1 MPAVSHSALW
11 PLVAFTTAAFVITG
25 SIIGLTA
32 VLGQRHR
39 DRATD
44 ELYESGIPAAG
55 PLPQRLSLEFYLVA
69 MFFVVFDIETV
80 FILAWAVAVRRLG
93 WSGYLEVLLFV
104 VLLLAAL
111 LYLWRLGSLDWG
123 TSGRM
128 SGREARLAQ
137 GDAAAGALV
146 EPSAVEDDGS
156 AADGEDTGATQ
167 GEAPDGASESGAAPA
182 SGGPPAASGAPPAA
196 PPEPGP

>member
-1 MPAVSHSALW
+1 MQTAAHTALW
-11 PLVAFTTAAFVITG
+11 PLVAFAVAAFVITG
-25 SIIGLTA
+25 SIIAITA

-39 DRATD
+39 DQATN

-93 WSGYLEVLLFV
+93 WSGYLEVTLFV

-128 SGREARLAQ
+128 SGRNAWLDRH
-137 GDAAAGALV
+137 DAAASENGTP
-146 EPSAVEDDGS
+146 PSP
-156 AADGEDTGATQ
+156 
-167 GEAPDGASESGAAPA
+167 EARP
-182 SGGPPAASGAPPAA
+182 
-196 PPEPGP
+196 

>member
-1 MPAVSHSALW
+1 LQSATHTALW
-11 PLVAFTTAAFVITG
+11 PLVAFVAASFVITG
-25 SIIGLTA
+25 SIIAITA

-39 DRATD
+39 GGATD

-55 PLPQRLSLEFYLVA
+55 PLPHRLSLEFYLVA

-93 WSGYLEVLLFV
+93 WSGYLEVALFV

-128 SGREARLAQ
+128 SGRNAWLDRR
-137 GDAAAGALV
+137 DAAA
-146 EPSAVEDDGS
+146 SDD
-156 AADGEDTGATQ
+156 
-167 GEAPDGASESGAAPA
+167 
-182 SGGPPAASGAPPAA
+182 GAPP
-196 PPEPGP
+196 PPEARP